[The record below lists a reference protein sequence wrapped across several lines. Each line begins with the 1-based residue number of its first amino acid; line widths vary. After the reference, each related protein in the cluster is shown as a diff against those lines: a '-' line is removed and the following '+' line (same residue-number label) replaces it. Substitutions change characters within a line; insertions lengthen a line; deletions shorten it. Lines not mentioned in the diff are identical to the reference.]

1 MRRARR
7 CPSGTATCA
16 RPGSREGAPPPCPPR
31 TPTAWTA
38 SSGALHRPPTTR
50 LPLEPT
56 GVAPGRGP
64 RPVVHAEGRT
74 SRNRRT
80 WARAARGGVPRP
92 GGELS
97 LDVDD
102 RTLTLGAGAYA
113 VVPRGAVHRPYNAG
127 PVQVRFLFITSPAL
141 DGFFA
146 EMAELNAATG
156 GRPPAQALRDLG
168 ARWDCVFTA
177 LPGGGATTRM
187 VNEDR

>member
-38 SSGALHRPPTTR
+38 SSGASRAPPTPR

-74 SRNRRT
+74 SRT
-80 WARAARGGVPRP
+80 AERAHERHEEAFRVLE
-92 GGELS
+92 GELS

-127 PVQVRFLFITSPAL
+127 PVQVRVPVHHLAGAGRL
-141 DGFFA
+141 LRRDGRA
-146 EMAELNAATG
+146 ERGHRRASL
-156 GRPPAQALRDLG
+156 AQALRDLG